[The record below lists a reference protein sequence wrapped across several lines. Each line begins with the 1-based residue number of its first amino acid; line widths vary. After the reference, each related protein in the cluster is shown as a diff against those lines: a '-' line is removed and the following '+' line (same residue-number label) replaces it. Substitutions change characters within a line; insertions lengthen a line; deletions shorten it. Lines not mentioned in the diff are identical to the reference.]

1 MTSENEEKNKNPYK
15 PTLAEIYYWKAYADP
30 HTKPNRADISRKAIK
45 MMRDD
50 GVSEKDIPEEESV
63 RKMTYQWENKEGYR
77 DWVKQVWASSMEDMK
92 PWLDKVGLRRGVRD
106 FRYWEAMQMKYA
118 NYKRKSDITTDD
130 KPINNTD
137 QIANLLLNTLKDG
150 GGKEGSKD
158 TEKGGDGE
166 VKSNEGEV
174 SSNPSI

>member
-1 MTSENEEKNKNPYK
+1 MTNEKEIIYK
-15 PTLAEIYYWKAYADP
+15 PTITEVYYWRAYADP
-30 HTKPNRADISRKAIK
+30 YIGASRAAAANKAVE
-45 MMRDD
+45 MMAMD
-50 GVSEKDIPEEESV
+50 GIKDIPLAESI
-63 RKMTYQWENKEGYR
+63 RQMTYQWEAKEGYKEWR
-77 DWVKQVWASSMEDMK
+77 DSFWKELMGETRII
-92 PWLDKVGLRRGVRD
+92 LDKIGIQRGTEN
-106 FRYWEAMQMKYA
+106 FRYWEAMQMKYGGF
-118 NYKRKSDITTDD
+118 KRKADFTTDD